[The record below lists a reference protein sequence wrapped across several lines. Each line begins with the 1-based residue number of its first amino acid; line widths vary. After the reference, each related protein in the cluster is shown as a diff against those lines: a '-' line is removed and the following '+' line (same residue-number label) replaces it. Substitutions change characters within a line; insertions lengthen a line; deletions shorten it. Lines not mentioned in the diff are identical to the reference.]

1 MIALGGTNIVKA
13 HLGQT
18 ELKNI
23 AIGDELLL
31 SSGQLYDAE
40 VEYIETKNSSQFI
53 DTGIY
58 ASKNLSFY
66 VDWENQN
73 AGESPYGNAFGDSTS
88 GGYRVSK
95 SYNGM
100 VVIKSQFFN
109 LGFNTAG
116 RHVVSYD
123 GEGHIYA
130 DGSLVKTF
138 TPSDFTP
145 NYTIILFGG
154 RANSNGTVQQG
165 MEGNRMYRCTFGEV
179 ADFIPVRKGTKGYMY
194 DAIRQQLFA
203 ATNGTTFNVG
213 PDKT

>member
-1 MIALGGTNIVKA
+1 M
-13 HLGQT
+13 
-18 ELKNI
+18 
-23 AIGDELLL
+23 ELLNRRREMGSHL
-31 SSGQLYDAE
+31 PYDAE

-58 ASKNLSFY
+58 ASKDLSFY

-73 AGESPYGNAFGDSTS
+73 AGGNPYGNAFGDSTS

-95 SYNGM
+95 AYGGM
-100 VVIKSQFFN
+100 VIIKGQFTN
-109 LGFNTAG
+109 QGFGTAG

-123 GEGHIYA
+123 GEGHIYV

-145 NYTIILFGG
+145 NFTIILFGARNNRTG
-154 RANSNGTVQQG
+154 SMQQG
-165 MEGNRMYRCTFGEV
+165 MGNNRMYRCTFGNV
-179 ADFIPVRKGTKGYMY
+179 ADFIPVRKGTEGYMY
-194 DAIRQQLFA
+194 DTVRQQLFA
-203 ATNGTTFNVG
+203 ATNGTTFTAG